1 MSRVASTSK
10 WHPVTSTYD
19 YNYGVGLN
27 FYQPM
32 VDYLDQKDRG
42 AKTPYP
48 HLPWTDELGLSQYD
62 PTKIKSYSCEALD
75 RIARETEASA
85 KEKLRNFRSTSQ
97 SAFQLSK
104 SVSAATITEKVQIK
118 KVVKKRNQ
126 LVRQIQTLKTKM
138 ADDLGFDRREQ
149 QKRDR
154 DIELSLKASQ
164 KYLRG
169 KSAKAIESYLESESR
184 KNIAEAVD
192 FDLTAEARSTHRQ
205 HVINTREC
213 KHHVQFMDKRLQDQL
228 EEAFIEP
235 LDNLSKELK
244 VFDKRSAAYFYDKR

>member
-1 MSRVASTSK
+1 MSRIASTSK

-32 VDYLDQKDRG
+32 VDYLDEKDRG
-42 AKTPYP
+42 AKISYP

-75 RIARETEASA
+75 RIARTTEASA
-85 KEKLRNFRSTSQ
+85 KAKLRDFKSSSK

-126 LVRQIQTLKTKM
+126 LVRQIETLRTKM
-138 ADDLGFDRREQ
+138 ADDLSFDRREQ

-169 KSAKAIESYLESESR
+169 KSAKAIESYLESESK

-192 FDLTAEARSTHRQ
+192 FDLMTDARNTHRL

-213 KHHVQFMDKRLQDQL
+213 KNRVQFIDKNLQKQL
-228 EEAFIEP
+228 EDAFIEP
-235 LDNLSKELK
+235 LDTLSKELK